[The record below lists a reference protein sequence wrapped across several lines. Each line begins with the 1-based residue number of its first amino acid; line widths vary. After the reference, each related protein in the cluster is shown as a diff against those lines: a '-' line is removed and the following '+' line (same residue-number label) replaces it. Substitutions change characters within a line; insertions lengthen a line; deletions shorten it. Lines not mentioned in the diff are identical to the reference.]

1 MANEPPTEPL
11 PPLGA
16 FASTQYRFTTG
27 LRAGET
33 ASIRGANDEVLL
45 TYRSFAS
52 VVGVV
57 AAFLAGIVA
66 VAGAAGA
73 LLLFSQDA
81 PLRAIITIVLTL
93 AFTLLITMLVPRA
106 NVTLLE
112 ENRPALT
119 ITQRA
124 VFPSATYAVTTPNGV
139 QLAELRKSV
148 LSRLGRNKWTI
159 THDGRYL
166 GEAHEETFGGALRR
180 KFFGKFSRRFE
191 TNVRISYGG
200 MEVGRILR
208 RSGDVLELSNDALDR
223 RVAVA
228 LATMILGREP

>member
-1 MANEPPTEPL
+1 M
-11 PPLGA
+11 
-16 FASTQYRFTTG
+16 
-27 LRAGET
+27 
-33 ASIRGANDEVLL
+33 
-45 TYRSFAS
+45 
-52 VVGVV
+52 
-57 AAFLAGIVA
+57 
-66 VAGAAGA
+66 
-73 LLLFSQDA
+73 
-81 PLRAIITIVLTL
+81 
-93 AFTLLITMLVPRA
+93 LIAMLVPRA
-106 NVTLLE
+106 SVTLFE
-112 ENRPALT
+112 EDRPALN
-119 ITQRA
+119 IAQKA
-124 VFPSATYAVTTPNGV
+124 VFPSATYTVTTPSGV

-166 GEAHEETFGGALRR
+166 GEAREESLGRAIRR

-191 TNVRISYGG
+191 TNVHLTYGG